1 MRKLCVTKKQ
11 AMVPDLVDQQ
21 GDLTTSQANVSKEC
35 FHQQLT
41 TVLMAFK
48 QGQETISTSNKR
60 GTKAIDLESL
70 DIR

>member
-1 MRKLCVTKKQ
+1 
-11 AMVPDLVDQQ
+11 MVPDLVDQQ
-21 GDLTTSQANVSKEC
+21 GDLTISQANASKDSSH
-35 FHQQLT
+35 HQLNI
-41 TVLMAFK
+41 VLMAFK